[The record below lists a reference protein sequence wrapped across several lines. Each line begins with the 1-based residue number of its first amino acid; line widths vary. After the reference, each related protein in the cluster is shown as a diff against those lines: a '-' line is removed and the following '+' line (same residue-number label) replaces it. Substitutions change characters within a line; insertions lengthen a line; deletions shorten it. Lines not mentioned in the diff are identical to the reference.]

1 MSAPSLETF
10 SRLQNYVLKCLF
22 FYLQFIHFIEMGLM
36 YLLSLMNIDWN
47 YVAAI
52 CVLVVLFIVANKYF
66 LSARQMLWQQ
76 LIFQNKN

>member
-1 MSAPSLETF
+1 
-10 SRLQNYVLKCLF
+10 
-22 FYLQFIHFIEMGLM
+22 M

-76 LIFQNKN
+76 LIFQNEN